1 MTTAAPL
8 LTITPLKYP
17 GIPLEESIISEG
29 RKLID
34 SMSSWNPGKTYHKKV
49 RVYHKPKQPGDVAP
63 WCGRISEHTSNEATF
78 DQFWD
83 KLGRNKPINEQQSV
97 QCEQRLHLQVN
108 EFEPSR
114 YIPDIRKVAKVKAL
128 SETAEIWTLYYKF
141 PPPVSPRVFTV
152 VQVTYLNTQAPR
164 SGLIVSIPVD
174 LSGDSV
180 LAKLEEKGVRGR
192 YVSVE
197 CLTEL
202 EDGKTEWKMA
212 TSSTP
217 GGSIPAFIA
226 ESSVPGAI
234 ASDVPH
240 FLKWFHSLQ
249 K

>member
-17 GIPLEESIISEG
+17 DIPLEESIISEG

-49 RVYHKPKQPGDVAP
+49 RVYHKPKHPGDVAP

-83 KLGRNKPINEQQSV
+83 KLGQNKPINEQQ
-97 QCEQRLHLQVN
+97 
-108 EFEPSR
+108 

-152 VQVTYLNTQAPR
+152 VQVTYLNIQAPR

-174 LSGDSV
+174 LSGDSD

-226 ESSVPGAI
+226 ESTVPGAI

>member
-17 GIPLEESIISEG
+17 DIPLEESIISEG

-83 KLGRNKPINEQQSV
+83 KLGQNKPINEQQ
-97 QCEQRLHLQVN
+97 
-108 EFEPSR
+108 

-174 LSGDSV
+174 LSGDSD

-226 ESSVPGAI
+226 ESTVPGAI